1 MFLDLDANATYACDE
16 ELQGVIAASLRSLG
30 NPSALHRGG
39 QRARA
44 VVEEARAVVRSLV
57 GAGPHDQVIFTSGA
71 TEGNNTVIASAAATA
86 GVLVSSQIEHPCVLG
101 PLRELQKRGREL
113 RLVAPS
119 RDGEVLVSAVEG
131 ALSPDVSLVSIMA
144 ANNETGVRNDIR
156 AMVRHARSIAP
167 LAHIH
172 TDAAQC
178 IGKGAVSFTNLGV
191 DSLTVSGHKFGGL
204 AGAGALVVREGVV
217 LRPFLHGGGQE
228 SKLRGGTENVLG
240 IVSLAAAAARVM
252 KTQEERVLRMREL
265 RDRFEYELSQRI
277 ERCEFNGSNVDRLPN
292 TSSVFFE
299 GVRADD
305 LVVALDLEGILV
317 SAGAACSSGKP
328 EPSHV
333 LLAMGQPESRVRS
346 TIRVSFRADQTDAD
360 LDRALDGI
368 SRAVKRMR
376 AYMEGQD
383 AA

>member
-1 MFLDLDANATYACDE
+1 MFLDLDANATYPCDE
-16 ELQGVIAASLRSLG
+16 ELQGVIAGALRSLG

-44 VVEEARAVVRSLV
+44 AVEEARAVVRSLV

-71 TEGNNTVIASAAATA
+71 TEANNTVIASAAATP
-86 GVLVSSQIEHPCVLG
+86 GPLVSSHIEHPCVLA
-101 PLRELQKRGREL
+101 PLRELERDGRDV

-119 RDGEVLVSAVEG
+119 SDGEVVVSAVG
-131 ALSPDVSLVSIMA
+131 AALSSDVSLVSIMA
-144 ANNETGVRNDIR
+144 ANNETGVRNDI
-156 AMVRHARSIAP
+156 AEIVRHVRSVAP
-167 LAHIH
+167 VAHIH

-178 IGKGAVSFTNLGV
+178 IGKGEVSFTNLGV
-191 DSLTVSGHKFGGL
+191 DSLTVSGHKFGALSGV
-204 AGAGALVVREGVV
+204 GALVIREGVV
-217 LRPFLHGGGQE
+217 LRPLLRGGAQE

-240 IVSLAAAAARVM
+240 IVSLAVAAERVM
-252 KTQEERVLRMREL
+252 KTQEERVARMREL
-265 RDRFEYELSQRI
+265 RDRFERELCQRV
-277 ERCEFNGSNVDRLPN
+277 ERCEFNGTQVDRLPN

-333 LLAMGQPESRVRS
+333 LLAMGQPEARVCS
-346 TIRVSFRADQTDAD
+346 TVRISFRADQTAAD

-368 SRAVKRMR
+368 ARAVSRMR
-376 AYMEGQD
+376 GHMEGRD